1 LLALMHFVSFTAIA
15 DAEVQDV
22 REVLVYYKNFEN
34 PLAQFRENQRK
45 VLEQEEEMKRLEQ
58 TKTNPVVGVR
68 KWTPSF
74 LGGR

>member
-58 TKTNPVVGVR
+58 TKTSPVVGVR